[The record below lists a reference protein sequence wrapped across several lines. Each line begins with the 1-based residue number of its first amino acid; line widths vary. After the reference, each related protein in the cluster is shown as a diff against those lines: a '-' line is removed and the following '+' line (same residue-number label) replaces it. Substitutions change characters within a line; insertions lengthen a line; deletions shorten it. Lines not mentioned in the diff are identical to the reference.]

1 MSGRGKRSVRAPKPA
16 RAAATALAA
25 LTALTRLRAE
35 FGPGWPEQKRALLAR
50 LERARLGSAREV
62 EALHELLLF
71 LRAYPDDAPLL
82 VQVERMLAGFEH
94 RADLRR
100 HRAELRDSGIAG
112 TTIDFPFFAETAWR
126 LAAKFPG
133 NFDIDWDAVDDPERL
148 ERWLPFVAHPA
159 EIPGLDEIAW
169 TPHEWLDRM
178 RSPGGASPQA
188 GGAFFLRRLRAA
200 IPDSHLFERIV
211 DDLGLFYRLSPSA
224 PGAAPATP
232 ARTRER
238 LAGVRPV
245 FQRTPLRRG
254 RPDLGRELARGGLT
268 PLAVE
273 ELSGHRAERLLEL
286 ARDAMVTRGRDLDAF
301 AYGSAD
307 DVRLVSWE
315 DGLQFAVFGVHP
327 ERRLLLEA
335 VYAFLTLKNGV
346 PAGYVLNSALFGS
359 AEIAFNVF
367 EAFRGVEAAQVYARV
382 LATVRLVFAAS
393 AFTIF
398 PYQLGDGNDEALDSG
413 AWWFYQK
420 LGFRPRAP
428 QVVSLMN
435 RELARQHRDPSSR
448 SSRAT
453 LARLAQENLFLHLG
467 RDRRDVIGEV
477 PLPAVG
483 VAATALL
490 SRRFGG
496 ATGPA
501 DRGGSLCA
509 AEARARLGL
518 GSLSGWSA
526 HERAAFHSWAPV
538 VLLLP
543 GLERW
548 TTAERRGLAAVIRA
562 KGGRRE
568 SEFVQLFDSH
578 AKLPQALARLA
589 RSSESG

>member
-1 MSGRGKRSVRAPKPA
+1 MTTQRR
-16 RAAATALAA
+16 RAAKSPAACLAE
-25 LTALTRLRAE
+25 LVRIRAE
-35 FGPGWPEQKRALLAR
+35 FGPGWPERKRALLGL
-50 LERARLGSAREV
+50 LEGARLGSANAVAE
-62 EALHELLLF
+62 LHELLLF
-71 LRAYPDDAPLL
+71 LRAYPDDVALL
-82 VQVERMLAGFEH
+82 AQVERMLAGFD
-94 RADLRR
+94 RRRDLRR
-100 HRAELRDSGIAG
+100 HRAALADTGIAG

-126 LAAKFPG
+126 LAERFPG
-133 NFDIDWDAVDDPERL
+133 NLEIDWESVDAPERF

-159 EIPGLDEIAW
+159 EMPGLDEIAW
-169 TPHEWLDRM
+169 SPREWLDRM
-178 RSPGGASPQA
+178 RGGGPPGTSSPQA
-188 GGAFFLRRLRAA
+188 GGAFFLRRLRRAV
-200 IPDSHLFERIV
+200 PDSQLFERIV

-224 PGAAPATP
+224 HGAAPATP

-238 LAGVRPV
+238 FAGSRPH
-245 FQRTPLRRG
+245 FHAEPLRRG
-254 RPDLGRELARGGLT
+254 RPEIARELERGGLV

-273 ELSGHRAERLLEL
+273 ELSGQRASRMLEM
-286 ARDAMVTRGRDLDAF
+286 ARDAMVTRSRDLDAF

-307 DVRLVSWE
+307 DVRLVTWE
-315 DGLQFAVFGVHP
+315 DGLQFAVIGVRP

-382 LATVRLVFAAS
+382 LATVKEVFHAS

-428 QVVSLMN
+428 AVVALMH
-435 RELARQHRDPSSR
+435 RELGRQRRDPSSR
-448 SSRAT
+448 STRAT
-453 LARLAQENLFLHLG
+453 LARLAKENLFLHLG
-467 RDRRDVIGEV
+467 RERRDVIGEV
-477 PLPAVG
+477 PLPSVG

-496 ATGPA
+496 GGAPA
-501 DRGGSLCA
+501 DRGDSACA
-509 AEARARLGL
+509 AEAKARLGL
-518 GSLSGWSA
+518 RALAGWSA
-526 HERAAFHSWAPV
+526 DERAAFHRWAPV

-543 GLERW
+543 GLARW
-548 TTAERRGLAAVIRA
+548 SADERRSLAEVIRA

-568 SEFVQLFDSH
+568 SEFVQRFDAH
-578 AKLPQALARLA
+578 PKLPRALARLA
-589 RSSESG
+589 RSAENL

>member
-1 MSGRGKRSVRAPKPA
+1 MTDGRKEAPQS
-16 RAAATALAA
+16 AAACLAVLAA
-25 LTALTRLRAE
+25 IRAE
-35 FGPGWPEQKRALLAR
+35 FGPGWPQRKRALLAR
-50 LERARLGSAREV
+50 LERARLGSARAV
-62 EALHELLLF
+62 AALHDLLLF
-71 LRAYPDDAPLL
+71 LRAYPDDPALL
-82 VQVERMLAGFEH
+82 AQVERMLADFDR

-100 HRAELRDSGIAG
+100 HRTELADSGIAG

-126 LAAKFPG
+126 LAERFPG
-133 NFDIDWDAVDDPERL
+133 SLEIDWSSVAEPDRL

-169 TPHEWLDRM
+169 TPREWLERM
-178 RSPGGASPQA
+178 RGGASGGARTPATPAQA
-188 GGAFFLRRLRAA
+188 GGAFFLRRLRRA

-224 PGAAPATP
+224 HGDSPATP

-238 LAGVRPV
+238 LAGVRPH
-245 FQRTPLRRG
+245 FHASALRRG
-254 RPDLGRELARGGLT
+254 RPDIARELARGGLT

-273 ELSGHRAERLLEL
+273 DLSGRRAERMLEM

-307 DVRLVSWE
+307 DVRLVTWE
-315 DGLQFAVFGVHP
+315 DGLQFAVIGVRP

-367 EAFRGVEAAQVYARV
+367 EAFRGIAAAHVYARV
-382 LATVRLVFAAS
+382 LATVKEVFDAS

-420 LGFRPRAP
+420 LGFRPRVPA
-428 QVVSLMN
+428 VVALMH
-435 RELARQHRDPSSR
+435 RELARQRRDPSSR
-448 SSRAT
+448 STRQT
-453 LARLAQENLFLHLG
+453 LARLAKENLFLHLG
-467 RDRRDVIGEV
+467 RARRDVIGEV
-477 PLPAVG
+477 PLPSVG

-496 ATGPA
+496 GRAPG
-501 DRGGSLCA
+501 DRGDSVCA
-509 AEARARLGL
+509 AEARARVGL
-518 GSLSGWSA
+518 RSFAGWSA
-526 HERAAFHSWAPV
+526 DERAAFHRWAPV
-538 VLLLP
+538 LLLLP
-543 GLERW
+543 GVERW
-548 TTAERRGLAAVIRA
+548 SAAERRALAEVVRA

-568 SEFVQLFDSH
+568 SEFVQLFDAH
-578 AKLPQALARLA
+578 PKLPRALARLA
-589 RSSESG
+589 RSSENL